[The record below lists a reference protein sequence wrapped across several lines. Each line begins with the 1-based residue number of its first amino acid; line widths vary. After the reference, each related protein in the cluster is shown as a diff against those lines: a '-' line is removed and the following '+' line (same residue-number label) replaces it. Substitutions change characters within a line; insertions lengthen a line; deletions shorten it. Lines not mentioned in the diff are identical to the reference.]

1 MKQRISGIVN
11 NISSNPFQSFS
22 SKRERSS
29 SVLSFDI
36 SFDLSDED
44 GRLTRVWLNRSFRLP
59 PPLEDGDFI
68 EVFGRFG
75 RFMGLVG
82 RKNFYSVKILD
93 RRRGK
98 EYTAWRNKVLET
110 GASREVKKSSGVPAQ
125 TTS

>member
-1 MKQRISGIVN
+1 MKQWISGVVN
-11 NISSNPFQSFS
+11 NISTNPFQSFS
-22 SKRERSS
+22 SKREKRS

-36 SFDLSDED
+36 NLDLSDED
-44 GRLTRVWLNRSFRLP
+44 GNLTRVWFNRSFRFP

-75 RFMGLVG
+75 RFRGLIW

-93 RRRGK
+93 RYRGK

-110 GASREVKKSSGVPAQ
+110 EALKKATKASRAQ
-125 TTS
+125 AGIEL

>member
-59 PPLEDGDFI
+59 LRLRT
-68 EVFGRFG
+68 V
-75 RFMGLVG
+75 
-82 RKNFYSVKILD
+82 
-93 RRRGK
+93 
-98 EYTAWRNKVLET
+98 
-110 GASREVKKSSGVPAQ
+110 
-125 TTS
+125 TS